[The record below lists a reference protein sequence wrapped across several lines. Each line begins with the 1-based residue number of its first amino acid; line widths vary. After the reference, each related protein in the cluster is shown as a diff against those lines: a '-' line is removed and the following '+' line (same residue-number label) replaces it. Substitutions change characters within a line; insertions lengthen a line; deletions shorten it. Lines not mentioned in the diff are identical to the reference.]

1 MQRTVCGLGELF
13 ESGWLLLR
21 ANVDVLDSP

>member
-1 MQRTVCGLGELF
+1 MQELVRGLGELF
-13 ESGWLLLR
+13 ESGGLLLR